1 MSCLISTFSSFL
13 FSSSNLH
20 LPSLSP
26 SLCLLYSAIEV
37 SSPSEQTEPQ
47 QTVIVSEPEPD
58 PPAAPPSD
66 PAPSEV
72 SEAAVTT
79 DQETPAAPSQGKE
92 NLQKMFLLGDQITYK
107 ITITIITIM

>member
-13 FSSSNLH
+13 FSSPNLH
-20 LPSLSP
+20 LPP
-26 SLCLLYSAIEV
+26 LCLLYSAIEV

-92 NLQKMFLLGDQITYK
+92 NLKKMFLLGDQIMYK
-107 ITITIITIM
+107 SQY

>member
-13 FSSSNLH
+13 FSSPNLH
-20 LPSLSP
+20 LP

-92 NLQKMFLLGDQITYK
+92 NLKKMFLLGDQIMYK
-107 ITITIITIM
+107 SQY

>member
-13 FSSSNLH
+13 FSSPNLH
-20 LPSLSP
+20 LP

-92 NLQKMFLLGDQITYK
+92 NLQKMFLLGDQIMYK
-107 ITITIITIM
+107 SQY

>member
-13 FSSSNLH
+13 FSSPNLH
-20 LPSLSP
+20 LP

-92 NLQKMFLLGDQITYK
+92 NLQKMFLLGDKITYK
-107 ITITIITIM
+107 ITTLM